1 MMKTFAI
8 LFGILSLINAPL
20 YYSYNNSSLNN
31 NLHINVLWKYFTIG
45 NIGNTDNTC
54 GWSSI
59 DLETLDHDM
68 EKIEFECAPG

>member
-1 MMKTFAI
+1 MKTFAL
-8 LFGILSLINAPL
+8 LFLVLSIINLPL
-20 YYSYNNSSLNN
+20 YYLYNNSSLNN
-31 NLHINVLWKYFTIG
+31 KLTLNVLWKYFTIG

-68 EKIEFECAPG
+68 EDLEFECASG